1 MSRSAPVSSASGV
14 CDYTLYVDAMSMR
27 HHRDHIE
34 RSDWDPSQLSG
45 WCSRATCTPQ
55 AARPPP
61 RSAREVRATQS
72 SSSSEMTSRAAGG
85 GRWHSR
91 LAAALSPS
99 AVRPGGSLRAPSII
113 RRSWLPISAPAAPP
127 PPATLATL
135 AAPTPW
141 CCAKPAPPCNA
152 SRPLRVEP
160 VTESLRSTVRHIQ
173 SSTVPSAKQYCT
185 CTQECCPMRCARSS
199 ACHRPIRRHAR
210 ILVALRRSLRRHAGG
225 TKEALRK
232 SLMRHSGGH
241 SGGHW
246 HSGGTPG
253 HAGGHSGGP
262 PVAPRHL
269 QQEGDVPRKLRKDDE

>member
-1 MSRSAPVSSASGV
+1 
-14 CDYTLYVDAMSMR
+14 
-27 HHRDHIE
+27 
-34 RSDWDPSQLSG
+34 
-45 WCSRATCTPQ
+45 
-55 AARPPP
+55 
-61 RSAREVRATQS
+61 
-72 SSSSEMTSRAAGG
+72 MTSRAVGG
-85 GRWHSR
+85 DRWHSR

-99 AVRPGGSLRAPSII
+99 AVRAGGSLRAPSIL
-113 RRSWLPISAPAAPP
+113 RRSWVPLLPIPAPAAPP

-135 AAPTPW
+135 AAPIPW
-141 CCAKPAPPCNA
+141 CCAKPAPPSA

-199 ACHRPIRRHAR
+199 ACHRAIRSHAW
-210 ILVALRRSLRRHAGG
+210 LLG
-225 TKEALRK
+225 
-232 SLMRHSGGH
+232 
-241 SGGHW
+241 

-253 HAGGHSGGP
+253 HAGGHSGGHSGGP

>member
-1 MSRSAPVSSASGV
+1 MSRAVRQLVAPVEYATTH
-14 CDYTLYVDAMSMR
+14 CVDAMSMR
-27 HHRDHIE
+27 HHTE
-34 RSDWDPSQLSG
+34 RVWLGSISALRLVQPRYLH
-45 WCSRATCTPQ
+45 
-55 AARPPP
+55 AAGGTPPP

-225 TKEALRK
+225 TQEALRK

-269 QQEGDVPRKLRKDDE
+269 

>member
-1 MSRSAPVSSASGV
+1 
-14 CDYTLYVDAMSMR
+14 
-27 HHRDHIE
+27 
-34 RSDWDPSQLSG
+34 
-45 WCSRATCTPQ
+45 
-55 AARPPP
+55 
-61 RSAREVRATQS
+61 
-72 SSSSEMTSRAAGG
+72 MTSRAAGG

-127 PPATLATL
+127 PPATLATLATL

-210 ILVALRRSLRRHAGG
+210 ILVALRRSLRRHSGG
-225 TKEALRK
+225 TQEALRK